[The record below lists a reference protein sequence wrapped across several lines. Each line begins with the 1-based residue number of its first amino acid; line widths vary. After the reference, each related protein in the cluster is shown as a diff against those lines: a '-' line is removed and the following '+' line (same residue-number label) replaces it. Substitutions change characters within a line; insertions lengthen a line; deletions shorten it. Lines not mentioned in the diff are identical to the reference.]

1 MKKIILRTIFV
12 ISIFPLTLLGE
23 DVAKY
28 PILKSFI
35 IPGTGEASIGYS
47 VRGRT
52 FIMAEATLWLSA
64 VGSFLISN
72 MEENKYIAYAAEH
85 GGVNIQSKDRL
96 FWIDIGNYESRDD
109 FIQEHLRFRDYP
121 AVNRYRV
128 DEDSDPWDWQWDT
141 SKHRE
146 RFESMRISSD
156 TWALTGQFLI
166 GGIILNHVISAIDV
180 MYLKRMDAIGNV
192 SVAPTYHPENR
203 TFSFSL
209 IVDF

>member
-12 ISIFPLTLLGE
+12 ISLFPLTLLGE
-23 DVAKY
+23 DVAKH

-47 VRGRT
+47 ERGRT
-52 FIMAEATLWLSA
+52 FIIAEATLWLSV

-72 MEENKYIAYAAEH
+72 MEENKYIAYAAEY
-85 GGVNIQSKDRL
+85 GGVNIQRKDRL
-96 FWIDIGNYESRDD
+96 FWVDIGNYDSRDD
-109 FIQEHLRFRDYP
+109 FIQEHLRFRDYA
-121 AVNRYRV
+121 AVNRYRI

-141 SKHRE
+141 SKHQE

-156 TWALTGQFLI
+156 KWALTGQFLI

-180 MYLKRMDAIGNV
+180 MYLKRMDAIESV